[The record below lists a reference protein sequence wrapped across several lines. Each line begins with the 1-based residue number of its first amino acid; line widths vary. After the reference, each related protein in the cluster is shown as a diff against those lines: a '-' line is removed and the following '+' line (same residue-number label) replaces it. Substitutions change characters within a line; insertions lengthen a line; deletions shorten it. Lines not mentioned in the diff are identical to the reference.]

1 MGLGI
6 RLDYILSVL
15 HPRSGYKRPMQSVYT
30 QRLVAM
36 VKRSLQIFIVF
47 ICVTILLLTFYLIK
61 RRLSE
66 FLNRRALNHPNRD
79 EGELCGDD
87 GLLVHIHFICYQGK
101 SLRVSC
107 RCPHHVIHVRGWC
120 RRGRKGRCVECRRC
134 RRVARQAFP
143 H

>member
-79 EGELCGDD
+79 EGELCGDKS
-87 GLLVHIHFICYQGK
+87 LLVHCFYL
-101 SLRVSC
+101 SLNISLSFESISSPRKPRARMVPSGAKRMVSGMMSI
-107 RCPHHVIHVRGWC
+107 P
-120 RRGRKGRCVECRRC
+120 
-134 RRVARQAFP
+134 
-143 H
+143 